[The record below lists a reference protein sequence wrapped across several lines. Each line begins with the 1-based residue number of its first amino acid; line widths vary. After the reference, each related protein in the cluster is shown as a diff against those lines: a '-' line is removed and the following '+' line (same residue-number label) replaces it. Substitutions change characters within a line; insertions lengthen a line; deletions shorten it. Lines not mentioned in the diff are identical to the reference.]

1 MGLSR
6 GVQNGLFINE
16 KQGQE
21 VYYRLTVE
29 ALHSFKYWQQ
39 TLARFQDR
47 IKMQHT
53 SWNGHWSVLLLDLT
67 PRNNHTE
74 NIQQF
79 TDALER
85 LGYGSLNKGQWI
97 SAYDFSDNVIK
108 LADKYGL
115 EKEVTIFFGKLQ
127 NHKPERIILKVW
139 PVLDLAKR
147 YTKYIDRMEKETDA
161 LYTQPGAGQIMSFL
175 YLYGSELFEMI
186 QDDPQLPLE
195 LLPAGWPGP
204 KAARTFWEIRERVL
218 PDVNNFIDGV
228 LYQVN
233 T

>member
-97 SAYDFSDNVIK
+97 SPYDYSGAVID

-115 EKEVTIFFGKLQ
+115 KKEVTIFYGNLQ
-127 NHKPERIILKVW
+127 NHESKIIALKVW
-139 PVLDLAKR
+139 PVLELAKS
-147 YTKYIDRMEKETDA
+147 YTKYLDRMGKEKDA
-161 LYTQPGAGQIMSFL
+161 LLARPGAGQIMPFL
-175 YLYGSELFEMI
+175 YLYGSELFEII
-186 QDDPQLPLE
+186 QDDSQLPLE
-195 LLPAGWPGP
+195 LLPDGWPGP
-204 KAARTFWEIRERVL
+204 KAAHNFWEIRERVL

-228 LYQVN
+228 LAPD
-233 T
+233 